1 MQENNNILPMQGI
14 NPEAFSGKQ
23 PQQPSMPANMDM
35 NQYLL
40 QKISEM
46 KRRMFG
52 EESGALASLMMQ
64 QQPNRRM

>member
-1 MQENNNILPMQGI
+1 MQENNPS
-14 NPEAFSGKQ
+14 AFSGEM
-23 PQQPSMPANMDM
+23 PQQPMMPANMDM

-40 QKISEM
+40 QKISEI

-52 EESGALASLMMQ
+52 EESGALTSLMMQ

>member
-1 MQENNNILPMQGI
+1 MQDKNNILPMQGI
-14 NPEAFSGKQ
+14 NPSAFSGEM
-23 PQQPSMPANMDM
+23 PQQPMMPANMDM

-40 QKISEM
+40 QKISEI

-64 QQPNRRM
+64 QPNRRM